1 MAPGGKRREREQ
13 EAELAAWNTAH
24 ERVQWFLTRAESFAG
39 VTNAEDPTIPVQL
52 QVDEHALL
60 VLPTVSLVEPRR
72 LAGHWIGNR
81 AGFTFWVERGAHYRS
96 TTGADNG
103 DEAIVTDTGTTTVTD
118 RRVVFSGTQGTYEW
132 PYDDVLGFFHAEN
145 PPWTAIP
152 VAGRDKISGVR
163 YDPAHAEAFRFSLTL
178 GIARFHVSADTLVVD
193 IRRQLNEVE
202 ADRPGGVAPQPVPAV
217 VQAPVPVEA
226 VAPIPV
232 TPVAPVAPVPVEAVA
247 PVPVTPVAPV
257 APVPVEVVAPV
268 PVETVAPVPM
278 VPVPAEAVA
287 PVPAEVVAPVPVAPV
302 APVPVEA
309 VAPVPVETFA
319 PVRVEPVAAVPVEM
333 VAPLPVEAVVSD
345 NGPAAVPATTTVPA
359 AATVPAPATVPAST
373 EPAATESAVA
383 AVATE
388 TPDLPAAG
396 WYHDPYGTA
405 RVRWW
410 DGKEWTNH
418 TSP

>member
-52 QVDEHALL
+52 ELDEHALL

-72 LAGHWIGNR
+72 LAGHWIGNG

-96 TTGADNG
+96 TTGTDNG

-152 VAGRDKISGVR
+152 VAGREKISGVR

-178 GIARFHVSADTLVVD
+178 GIARFHVSANTLVAD

-202 ADRPGGVAPQPVPAV
+202 ADRPGGVAPQPIPAV
-217 VQAPVPVEA
+217 VQAPGPVEAVAPVPVAPVAPAPAPVPVPVPVEA
-226 VAPIPV
+226 VAPVPLE
-232 TPVAPVAPVPVEAVA
+232 AVAPVPVEAVA
-247 PVPVTPVAPV
+247 PVPVAPV
-257 APVPVEVVAPV
+257 APVPVPVEAVAPVQVEAVAPV
-268 PVETVAPVPM
+268 PVE
-278 VPVPAEAVA
+278 AVA
-287 PVPAEVVAPVPVAPV
+287 PIPVEAVAPVPVAPV

-309 VAPVPVETFA
+309 VVPVT
-319 PVRVEPVAAVPVEM
+319 
-333 VAPLPVEAVVSD
+333 VEAAAVSD
-345 NGPAAVPATTTVPA
+345 NGPAPVSAATVPAVTVPA
-359 AATVPAPATVPAST
+359 AATVPASA
-373 EPAATESAVA
+373 EPAATESAAA
-383 AVATE
+383 AVTTE
-388 TPDLPAAG
+388 TSDLPAAG